1 MLGAW
6 ERWSSSACGPGSQTP
21 WGGAEKGPLPECQEC
36 QAVRGPLRTRG
47 VCVTRG
53 QSCTSSQMTVEGSPS
68 SRLGCTQMQGCSPM
82 EGGWGLQAGQVLVPT
97 QPSAAHSSKDSLS
110 LPLRPPPPRDLLQT
124 PPPVVLSQGPWP
136 DSQDLVK
143 FQKHHSNIIPGCP
156 LDLSH
161 YSPFLQPFK
170 VSSLPVAASRK
181 PSGTSRLHGA
191 FSIRSALFC
200 LVSAQG
206 CISLFPQRTG
216 GLWEGSQ
223 QGPIPGY
230 IHGQL
235 QLRPQFQYDLLRRA
249 KLHQHR

>member
-1 MLGAW
+1 MHTHAGLLTDGGRLGLAG
-6 ERWSSSACGPGSQTP
+6 RPSARPHPALSSTQL
-21 WGGAEKGPLPECQEC
+21 KGQPLP
-36 QAVRGPLRTRG
+36 
-47 VCVTRG
+47 
-53 QSCTSSQMTVEGSPS
+53 S
-68 SRLGCTQMQGCSPM
+68 
-82 EGGWGLQAGQVLVPT
+82 
-97 QPSAAHSSKDSLS
+97 
-110 LPLRPPPPRDLLQT
+110 PPPPAPRDLLQT
-124 PPPVVLSQGPWP
+124 LPPVVLSQGPWP